1 MGQAKTAQSYI
12 AFTEKTVNPGEV
24 AANSTLDVSV
34 AWNKVLPTHFIEVKA
49 PSLASGL
56 GIVGCWC
63 ATAGTVKV
71 RLMNATGTPIDDASQ
86 TWSFLIR

>member
-1 MGQAKTAQSYI
+1 MGFCKTAQSYI
-12 AFTEKTVNPGEV
+12 AFTEKTVNPAEV
-24 AANSTLDVSV
+24 GANATLDVSV
-34 AWNKVLPTHFIEVKA
+34 TWDKVLPSHFPTVKA

-63 ATAGTVKV
+63 DTAGTVKV
-71 RLMNATGTPIDDASQ
+71 RLMNATGTPINDASQ